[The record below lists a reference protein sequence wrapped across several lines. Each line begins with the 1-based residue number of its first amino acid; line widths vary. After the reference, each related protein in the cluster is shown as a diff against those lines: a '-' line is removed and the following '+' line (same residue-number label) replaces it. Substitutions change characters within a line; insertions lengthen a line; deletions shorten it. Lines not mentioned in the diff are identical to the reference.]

1 VKIALVSLTLAT
13 ILAAA
18 VSSALAG
25 DPGTTKGII
34 DISKPERPA
43 DAVTLV
49 GPDGYHLV
57 PEGEKPTKWVFA
69 DGILTASPVW
79 DSVLTK
85 ESYEDFRMHVEFNV
99 NEVKD
104 AKDPEADGN
113 SGIYIQQ
120 RYEIQILNSFG
131 VPAADYKPSYC
142 GSIYRQK
149 RPDRFVCKKAGEW
162 QSFDFVFRAARF
174 DGEKKT
180 ENARITVYQNGEL
193 IHDDY
198 SITGKTG
205 VGEKEGPEPRP
216 VKLQGHHNPVRF
228 RNVWIQK
235 LTLDAKAAQPAATAA
250 TVSAAEKTAAQQGKP
265 LPRVLLIG
273 DSICGGYQKV
283 VKQQLAG
290 KADVVVIPGNGEY
303 TGTGIKKLDEWLG
316 DGKWDAIHFNWGL
329 WDMYGWEYAKEDRS
343 PATYQKRLE
352 ALVLRLEKTGA
363 KLIWAT
369 TTPVC
374 PAAETTMLKRFKTE
388 LRIAPDIE
396 RQYLDAAQQV
406 MQKHTIRI
414 DDLHA
419 LMAPELSKHAAGP
432 DNVHF
437 TGAGYGILGK
447 QVAVSILAALAERP
461 AATTASVGM
470 MQEDFLKLKFGMFI
484 HFNMATYKGVQWVA
498 GYHSPADFN
507 PGGKIDTD
515 AWADAAVS
523 AGMKYAVL
531 TAKHVAGFC
540 LWDSKYTTY
549 DVMNPA
555 CPYQQDLVAQF
566 IKSFKSRGLK
576 VGLYYCWRNPGF
588 KQDFKVLPPECDPA
602 THSAQE
608 QNDFQKK
615 QLTELIEKYP
625 DVFYIWNDGL
635 DPTIMPAAE
644 ALAFIRG
651 LGPDLLASSNWWDWA
666 KKGSPYADIA
676 VKEMRHFP
684 EANTAPGE
692 TCWCLEQGWF
702 WKEGAS
708 PNTATQVV
716 DLLTTVNAR
725 NSNFLLNVS
734 PDKQGRFEAASV
746 KVLGEVGELLKAKAA
761 GQP

>member
-1 VKIALVSLTLAT
+1 MKKLSPFLAG
-13 ILAAA
+13 LGLLAA
-18 VSSALAG
+18 VSSAVAG

-34 DISKPERPA
+34 DIGKQERPA

-49 GPDGYHLV
+49 GPAGYNLV
-57 PEGEKPTKWVFA
+57 PEGEKPTKWAFA
-69 DGILTASPVW
+69 DGILTASSDW

-85 ESYEDFRMHVEFNV
+85 ETYQDLRMHVEFNV

-162 QSFDFVFRAARF
+162 QSFDLVFRAARF

-235 LTLDAKAAQPAATAA
+235 LTLDAKAAQPAAKAA
-250 TVSAAEKTAAQQGKP
+250 NVSAETQTPGTNTSVKAMQQ
-265 LPRVLLIG
+265 
-273 DSICGGYQKV
+273 
-283 VKQQLAG
+283 
-290 KADVVVIPGNGEY
+290 
-303 TGTGIKKLDEWLG
+303 
-316 DGKWDAIHFNWGL
+316 
-329 WDMYGWEYAKEDRS
+329 
-343 PATYQKRLE
+343 
-352 ALVLRLEKTGA
+352 
-363 KLIWAT
+363 
-369 TTPVC
+369 
-374 PAAETTMLKRFKTE
+374 
-388 LRIAPDIE
+388 
-396 RQYLDAAQQV
+396 
-406 MQKHTIRI
+406 
-414 DDLHA
+414 
-419 LMAPELSKHAAGP
+419 
-432 DNVHF
+432 
-437 TGAGYGILGK
+437 
-447 QVAVSILAALAERP
+447 
-461 AATTASVGM
+461 
-470 MQEDFLKLKFGMFI
+470 DFLKLKFGMFI

-576 VGLYYCWRNPGF
+576 VALYYCWRNPGF
-588 KQDFKVLPPECDPA
+588 KQEFKVLPPECDPA
-602 THSAQE
+602 THSLQE
-608 QNDFQKK
+608 QNEFQTK

-635 DPTIMPAAE
+635 DPTIMPAEE

-651 LGPDLLASSNWWDWA
+651 MGPGILASSNWWDWA
-666 KKGSPYADIA
+666 KKGTPYADIA

-684 EANTAPGE
+684 ETNTAPGE

-708 PNTATQVV
+708 PKTAKQVV
-716 DLLTTVNAR
+716 DLLTTVNGR
-725 NSNFLLNVS
+725 NSNFLLNVG
-734 PDKQGRFEAASV
+734 PNKQGRFDESSV
-746 KVLGEVGELLKAKAA
+746 KVLAEVGRLLKADAA